1 MCLKQYIRLLLII
14 MYFYEPETKICGITI
29 LKTLAYLKI
38 SECIEKM
45 LIVLLMKVI
54 LGCRGYGIF
63 CTYLYF

>member
-54 LGCRGYGIF
+54 LGC
-63 CTYLYF
+63 